1 MNTETRDWQASL
13 AALRRLYEAKQI
25 EGEALYKLLAR
36 AYALEIEKPPE
47 EANEAFLTAC
57 QALMGETER
66 ELPPPQVSPRVWEGL
81 QAQIRARETPA
92 PRAWARRAG
101 ALAASLLLL
110 LGGGALGRQWLHA
123 ANSPDGEQYI
133 IQGQKN
139 QGGSQ
144 AQAAP
149 GDREERCRTDS
160 LAELTAFLGAEPR
173 LPRWLPEGWEVWQ
186 YNAIRRGDEFLR
198 VNAAY
203 AKEGEENLITVSYE
217 WAADVTELSM
227 EFEQNEPGKKQ
238 VLANGLEVY
247 ITYNYDNVLIVWMCD
262 NVVYSVGGPINEE
275 AAVRIVESMYQ

>member
-186 YNAIRRGDEFLR
+186 YNARRTGGGESLY
-198 VNAAY
+198 VSY
-203 AKEGEENLITVSYE
+203 KKEGEEYLLSYE
-217 WAADVTELSM
+217 YDWAEDVTALHA
-227 EFEQNEPGKKQ
+227 EFEQNEPGIRRK
-238 VLANGLEVY
+238 VSNGMEVY
-247 ITYNYDNVLIVWMCD
+247 VSYNYDDILVVWVDKNSYCSM
-262 NVVYSVGGPINEE
+262 GGPISEKD
-275 AAVRIVESMYQ
+275 ALQMISSIQ